1 MYHYDPHTAIEELK
15 EEAALPNPVH
25 MRDMILRKRLTPDR
39 SLELNRQFLEYQKH
53 FADAQKLAK
62 ELLEELAG

>member
-1 MYHYDPHTAIEELK
+1 MYHYDPNVAMEELK

-62 ELLEELAG
+62 ELLEELAA

>member
-1 MYHYDPHTAIEELK
+1 MYHYDPNAAMDELK

-62 ELLEELAG
+62 ELLEELAA